1 MQTCTRILFLGL
13 AVAALAACAGTEEK
27 SMLSSAT
34 RVEAAPSNLTVDD
47 AYVAR
52 VEYMA
57 RQRGVEVH
65 WVNMPTKHRATT
77 SQ

>member
-1 MQTCTRILFLGL
+1 MQTRTRIVFIAL
-13 AVAALAACAGTEEK
+13 AATGLAACAGTQEK
-27 SMLSSAT
+27 SSLATAT
-34 RVEAAPSNLTVDD
+34 RVEAPSNLTVDD

-65 WVNMPTKHRATT
+65 WVNMPTKRVATT

>member
-13 AVAALAACAGTEEK
+13 AVSALAACAGTEEK
-27 SMLSSAT
+27 SSLSSAT
-34 RVEAAPSNLTVDD
+34 RVEAPSNLTVDD

-65 WVNMPTKHRATT
+65 WVNMPTKRQATT

>member
-1 MQTCTRILFLGL
+1 MKTCTRILFLSL
-13 AVAALAACAGTEEK
+13 AVSALAACAGTQDK
-27 SMLSSAT
+27 STLSSAT
-34 RVEAAPSNLTVDD
+34 RVEAPSNLTVDD

-65 WVNMPTKHRATT
+65 WVNMPTKHRTT

>member
-1 MQTCTRILFLGL
+1 MQTRTRTLFVAL
-13 AVAALAACAGTEEK
+13 AAAGLAACAGTPEQ
-27 SMLSSAT
+27 SSLATAT
-34 RVEAAPSNLTVDD
+34 RVEAPSNLTVDD
-47 AYVAR
+47 VYVAR

-65 WVNMPTKHRATT
+65 WVNMPTKHVATT

>member
-1 MQTCTRILFLGL
+1 MQTRTRILFMTL
-13 AVAALAACAGTEEK
+13 AVGTLAACS
-27 SMLSSAT
+27 SMLDKSTLSSTT
-34 RVEAAPSNLTVDD
+34 RVEAPSNLTVDD

-65 WVNMPTKHRATT
+65 WVNMPTKRPATT

>member
-1 MQTCTRILFLGL
+1 MQTRTRILFMTL
-13 AVAALAACAGTEEK
+13 AVGTLAACSGMQDK
-27 SMLSSAT
+27 STVASAT
-34 RVEAAPSNLTVDD
+34 RVEAPSNLTVDD
-47 AYVAR
+47 VYVAR

-65 WVNMPTKHRATT
+65 WVNMPTKHQATT

>member
-1 MQTCTRILFLGL
+1 MKTFTRTLFLWL
-13 AVAALAACAGTEEK
+13 AVSALAACAGTQEQ
-27 SMLSSAT
+27 STYSSAT
-34 RVEAAPSNLTVDD
+34 RVEAPSNLAVDD
-47 AYVAR
+47 LYVAR

-65 WVNMPTKHRATT
+65 WVNMPTKHKTT

>member
-1 MQTCTRILFLGL
+1 MQTRTRILFMTL
-13 AVAALAACAGTEEK
+13 AVGTLAACSSMQDK
-27 SMLSSAT
+27 STLSSTT
-34 RVEAAPSNLTVDD
+34 RVEAPSNLTVDD

-65 WVNMPTKHRATT
+65 WVNMPTKRPATT

>member
-1 MQTCTRILFLGL
+1 MQTRTRILLMAL
-13 AVAALAACAGTEEK
+13 VVAPLAACSSTQEK
-27 SMLSSAT
+27 PALSNAT
-34 RVEAAPSNLTVDD
+34 RVEAPSNLAVDD
-47 AYVAR
+47 LYVAR

-65 WVNMPTKHRATT
+65 WVNMPTKHKTT